1 MLPLSVWHSSA
12 GTWRDSQWPSGE
24 TSPAT
29 GGHVVLP
36 DISGLAPGMV
46 LKNWSISVACNCK
59 LMTSLLSIDLS
70 LSCRWS
76 CVVFLLMYSLK
87 FYVTCSLRGL
97 FWCFIVISPK
107 SLKLSP
113 LQSSSIWLSLKRR
126 LKMWVPT
133 RHTTLWNP
141 SSSKSASNTRRP
153 WRPGQHGK
161 LGATKRMAEECIDN
175 RKKPDMNTTRTPGST
190 MQVGRPFFMGSPQKC
205 IEMS

>member
-46 LKNWSISVACNCK
+46 LKNWSISVACNWK
-59 LMTSLLSIDLS
+59 LMTSLLSVDLS

-87 FYVTCSLRGL
+87 FYVTCSLHGL
-97 FWCFIVISPK
+97 VWCFIVISPK

-126 LKMWVPT
+126 CEC
-133 RHTTLWNP
+133 
-141 SSSKSASNTRRP
+141 
-153 WRPGQHGK
+153 QHGTQRCGIPQAQNQ
-161 LGATKRMAEECIDN
+161 LPT
-175 RKKPDMNTTRTPGST
+175 PDAHDDQGST
-190 MQVGRPFFMGSPQKC
+190 ESWEPPREWRRNALTTVRNLTWIAHYPWLHDAGWQTIFYGIPRNA
-205 IEMS
+205 